1 MLSTGSAL
9 RWERFRT
16 PPDICTPPDI
26 WCTQA
31 TNPEFTAKLKILF
44 TRLDTN
50 HSGMLEP
57 KEVAKLL
64 EVDEF
69 HSQVTDTFERM
80 DTDKD
85 GFISFEEWNKS
96 MLEMGLSDEGFQEQ
110 FDSTMKQMDK
120 VGIPPFEAVGG
131 GGNEET

>member
-1 MLSTGSAL
+1 
-9 RWERFRT
+9 
-16 PPDICTPPDI
+16 
-26 WCTQA
+26 
-31 TNPEFTAKLKILF
+31 
-44 TRLDTN
+44 
-50 HSGMLEP
+50 MLEP